1 MTPAPSDSS
10 KSSGKNAPKT
20 PVFKAFADLLEEER
34 AAIRALDGT
43 KLDRIAEQKVGLM
56 DHLTA
61 LAHEDRLAHA
71 GPIRE
76 LVAELRH
83 NGVLLVHARGI
94 IRDVLRIKG
103 AQIAEQTLSRPGSF
117 SSPPISQVRPRL
129 SVRG

>member
-1 MTPAPSDSS
+1 MIPAPSDSS
-10 KSSGKNAPKT
+10 QSSGKNAQKA
-20 PVFKAFADLLEEER
+20 PVFKAFAELLEEER
-34 AAIRALDGT
+34 AAIRTLDGT

-71 GPIRE
+71 GPIRD

-83 NGVLLVHARGI
+83 YGILLVHARGI

-103 AQIAEQTLSRPGSF
+103 AQIAEQTIQRPGSF